1 MMTPRETIA
10 PQEDLNPNHIARQQ
24 FNAALAY
31 LPELTEC
38 PGMAD
43 WLFEPERIV
52 KVALPV
58 RLNDGCVHVFHGY
71 RVLHSTLRGP
81 GKGGIRFHPD
91 VNEEEVKALAAWM
104 TLKCAL
110 VDVPFGGAKG
120 GVACDPR
127 RLTPYEK
134 SRVTRRFI
142 TALGDDIGPY
152 TDIPAPDVYTDAQ
165 TMAWVYDTY
174 SMMHPG
180 DNNLPVVT
188 GKPLDL
194 GGSPGRAQATAQ
206 GALFATQHY
215 LELSGNGGLTD
226 LKGATVAVQGF
237 GNAGRHA
244 AHLFSAAGS
253 IVVAVSDS
261 QGGIFDPGGL
271 EVARVAL
278 HKDESGSVIDL
289 DGTKPLTGG
298 EVLEVPCDILIP
310 AALENQITA
319 ANADR
324 ISAQVVV
331 EAANGPTTPAADRIL
346 HESGVVV
353 LPDILANAG
362 GVVVSYY
369 EWVQNLENQQWEE
382 HRVLEKLRDK
392 MHRATERVV
401 AKRVALTEGHDHFQE
416 ALRAKEPEAPE
427 LPLPDLRTAAYVV
440 AVGACSN
447 TATQRGIWP

>member
-1 MMTPRETIA
+1 MTSPKIPVGT
-10 PQEDLNPNHIARQQ
+10 EDLNPNHIARQQ

-31 LPELTEC
+31 LPDLTEC

-43 WLFEPERIV
+43 WLFEPERVV

-81 GKGGIRFHPD
+81 GKGGIRFHPNVD
-91 VNEEEVKALAAWM
+91 EEEVKALAAWM

-127 RLTPYEK
+127 QLTPYEK

-142 TALGDDIGPY
+142 AALGDNIGPY

-206 GALFATQHY
+206 GALFVTEHY
-215 LELSGNGGLTD
+215 LALGGSPALTG
-226 LKGATVAVQGF
+226 LKGASVAVQGF
-237 GNAGRHA
+237 GNAGRFA
-244 AHLFSAAGS
+244 AHLFSAAGAT
-253 IVVAVSDS
+253 VVAVSDS
-261 QGGIFDPGGL
+261 RGGIHDPSGL
-271 EVARVAL
+271 DVSKVEL
-278 HKDESGSVIDL
+278 HKDETGSVIAL
-289 DGTKPLTGG
+289 EGTKPLEGG

-310 AALENQITA
+310 AALENQITT

-324 ISAQVVV
+324 ISAHVVV
-331 EAANGPTTPAADRIL
+331 EAANGPTTPAADQIL
-346 HESGVVV
+346 TENGTHV

-382 HRVLEKLRDK
+382 HEVLEKLRRK
-392 MHRATERVV
+392 MQRATERVV
-401 AKRVALTEGHDHFQE
+401 TKRVALIEGHEHYQE
-416 ALRAKEPEAPE
+416 ALRSRNHEAPE
-427 LPLPDLRTAAYVV
+427 LLIPDLRTAAYVV
-440 AVGACSN
+440 AVGACSS

>member
-1 MMTPRETIA
+1 MTSQEATA
-10 PQEDLNPNHIARQQ
+10 NLEDLNPNHIARQQ
-24 FNAALAY
+24 FDAALAY
-31 LPELTEC
+31 LPELTES

-52 KVALPV
+52 KVTLPV

-91 VNEEEVKALAAWM
+91 VDEEEVMALAAWM

-110 VDVPFGGAKG
+110 VDIPFGGAKG

-127 RLTPYEK
+127 TLTPYEK

-142 TALGDDIGPY
+142 AALGDNIGPY

-194 GGSPGRAQATAQ
+194 GGSPGRAQATGQ
-206 GALFATQHY
+206 GALFATEHY
-215 LELSGNGGLTD
+215 LELGGSPELTS

-244 AHLFSAAGS
+244 ARLFSAAGAN
-253 IVVAVSDS
+253 VVAVSDS
-261 QGGIFDPGGL
+261 RGGIHDPSGL
-271 EVARVAL
+271 DVSKVEL
-278 HKDESGSVIDL
+278 HKDETGSVIGL
-289 DGTKPLTGG
+289 EGTKPLRGG
-298 EVLEVPCDILIP
+298 EVLEVACDILIP
-310 AALENQITA
+310 AALENQITG

-324 ISAQVVV
+324 VSAHLVV
-331 EAANGPTTPAADRIL
+331 EAANGPTTPTADRIL
-346 HESGVVV
+346 TEKGIHV

-362 GVVVSYY
+362 GVIVSYY

-382 HRVLEKLRDK
+382 YEVLDKLRRK
-392 MHRATERVV
+392 MQRATERVV
-401 AKRVALTEGHDHFQE
+401 TKRVALIEGHEHFQE
-416 ALRAKEPEAPE
+416 AVRSKDPEAPE
-427 LPLPDLRTAAYVV
+427 LPIPDLRTAAQVV

-447 TATQRGIWP
+447 TASQRGIWP